1 MNFKTNS
8 LYRYMKKIALVFLFS
23 LVLATTVGGVAL
35 AQPIDP
41 TTTLPPA
48 TISTTGELEALVAT
62 IINWIF
68 FIFVSIALVM
78 IILAGLQF
86 VTGGGDPAA
95 VSQARMKLI
104 WAGAGIAIAL
114 TARGFEPFI
123 RNLIGA

>member
-1 MNFKTNS
+1 
-8 LYRYMKKIALVFLFS
+8 MKKIALVFLFS